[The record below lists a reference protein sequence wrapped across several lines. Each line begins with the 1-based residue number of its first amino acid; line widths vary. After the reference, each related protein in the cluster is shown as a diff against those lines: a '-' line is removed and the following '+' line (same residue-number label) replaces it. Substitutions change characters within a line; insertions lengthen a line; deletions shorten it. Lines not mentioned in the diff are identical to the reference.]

1 MYLGTDSMVVI
12 YVFVVA
18 VIGVVAAAVVDTAA
32 RPAVA
37 PSFLLPSRSAMA
49 LTPILN
55 AIVLCASIFHF
66 KIEYPY

>member
-1 MYLGTDSMVVI
+1 VASVGGMMVYLGTDSMVVI

-49 LTPILN
+49 LDWAHWGNI
-55 AIVLCASIFHF
+55 
-66 KIEYPY
+66 

>member
-1 MYLGTDSMVVI
+1 MLVALVGGMMVYLGTDSMVVVC
-12 YVFVVA
+12 VFVVA

-49 LTPILN
+49 LDWAHWGNT
-55 AIVLCASIFHF
+55 
-66 KIEYPY
+66 